1 MILNNDIKMRDSQA
15 EIPSRIPQSRC
26 LSLLPRE
33 EMDKVARQLGR
44 LFNLP
49 RSYSSER
56 ALPEL
61 SLQFN

>member
-1 MILNNDIKMRDSQA
+1 MILNNEIKMRDSRADVLLQG
-15 EIPSRIPQSRC
+15 ILLQSR
-26 LSLLPRE
+26 RRRQ

-61 SLQFN
+61 SRQFN